1 MFQEKRKLPR
11 FHITPCQF
19 HEARS
24 GSNDGQNRAK
34 NFSIQ
39 DVSTGGL
46 ALRLVDRVDLPDFAV
61 GSTHQGIIKIE
72 GLKTQCAFQVRYIR
86 GTLIGG
92 EWVDQSKELASHL
105 EKLSHPEAIGPGIRQ
120 YDLPDTEATE
130 WFHHPVGI
138 DLLFYPPTGESASSS
153 HVGRWI
159 AYVHQ
164 NFVSWEMDLG
174 VRTGKTMAEDEE
186 GYAHGIVRLETRM
199 LEHDEK
205 IDRTMVRFVERL
217 TEMTAVLSTE
227 LKNLVLSHL
236 KAVI

>member
-1 MFQEKRKLPR
+1 MMQEKRKLPR

-19 HEARS
+19 HEVHSR
-24 GSNDGQNRAK
+24 K

-39 DVSTGGL
+39 DVSLGGL
-46 ALRLVDRVDLPDFAV
+46 ALRLVDRSDLSEFSVA
-61 GSTHQGIIKIE
+61 SEHHGIIKIE
-72 GLKTQCAFQVRYIR
+72 GVKTPCSFQVRYIR

-92 EWVDQSKELASHL
+92 EFVNLSKELHAHL
-105 EKLSHPEAIGPGIRQ
+105 EKLSHPEALGPGIRQ

-138 DLLFYPPTGESASSS
+138 DLLFYAPSGESASSV

-199 LEHDEK
+199 LEYDEK
-205 IDRTMVRFVERL
+205 VDRTMIRFVERL
-217 TEMTAVLSTE
+217 TELTAVLSTE
-227 LKNLVLSHL
+227 LKNLVISHL
-236 KAVI
+236 KGIA